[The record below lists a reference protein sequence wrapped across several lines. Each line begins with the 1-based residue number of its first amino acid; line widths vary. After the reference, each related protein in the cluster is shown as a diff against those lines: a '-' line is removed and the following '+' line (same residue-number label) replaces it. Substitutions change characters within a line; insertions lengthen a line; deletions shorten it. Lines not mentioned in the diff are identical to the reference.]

1 MTAMEVTKKL
11 ESLRDEKAS
20 VERRVKQLDAEIDY
34 FVNKLFLKINEEQ
47 S

>member
-1 MTAMEVTKKL
+1 MTATEITKKL

-20 VERRVKQLDAEIDY
+20 VERRVKQLGAEIDY
-34 FVNKLFLKINEEQ
+34 FVNKLFLKIDKEQ